1 MSTEEYVQKIRSLL
15 SDTNVYKPV
24 SYNPTAR
31 VTRRIRILI
40 HEYKDVFTEDEYN
53 FLHKPKPVQPPKLYG
68 LPKIHKRNIPLRPI
82 VSQID
87 SPTYNLAKHVAGVL
101 RPLVG
106 KTPSFVKDSVHFRDI
121 VKSMRLEPGDTMVSF
136 DVESLFTN
144 VPVKDCIE
152 VIKNK
157 LCDHELPK
165 EYIVLIEHC
174 LDGNYLLFRDQYYL
188 QIDGVAMGSPLA
200 PIIANI
206 WMEHFEYLALATG
219 PCTVK
224 LWKRY
229 VDDVFCIINGGQQ
242 KIEQYV
248 NYLNSIHPEIKFTY
262 EMEKNRCLAFLD
274 LEIKVK
280 EDGTLSH
287 TVYRKATHTDRYLHA
302 SSHHHPRHLQSVISS
317 LTNRAHNL
325 CDPEHLPKEL
335 THVQEVLRRNGYKVS
350 RGLRR
355 WKEKTRY
362 PEVSRQAAFLPYV
375 KGVTD
380 KIGTE
385 LRKYSIKT
393 VYTPLRKIS
402 QLPTRAD

>member
-1 MSTEEYVQKIRSLL
+1 MSLGYPLRIPYEEIVCGVEQAISRNKVPTADAEVIRQDIAVILRKSKLPKSNITTEERLALKQLRNNNDILVLRADKGNATVVMSTEEYVQKIRSLL
-15 SDTNVYKPV
+15 SDTNVYKQV
-24 SYNPTAR
+24 SYNPTAS
-31 VTRRIRILI
+31 VTRRIRTLI
-40 HEYKDVFTEDEYN
+40 HENKDVFTEDEYN

-82 VSQID
+82 VSKID

-121 VKSMRLEPGDTMVSF
+121 VKSMRLEPGDTMVGF

-144 VPVKDCIE
+144 VRLKDCIE

-206 WMEHFEYLALATG
+206 WMEHFEDLALATG

-242 KIEQYV
+242 EIEQYV
-248 NYLNSIHPEIKFTY
+248 NYLNSIHPKIKFTY

-274 LEIKVK
+274 VEIKVK
-280 EDGTLSH
+280 EDGLP
-287 TVYRKATHTDRYLHA
+287 VCQ
-302 SSHHHPRHLQSVISS
+302 LQDFW
-317 LTNRAHNL
+317 LLWAH
-325 CDPEHLPKEL
+325 
-335 THVQEVLRRNGYKVS
+335 VS
-350 RGLRR
+350 GQGMG
-355 WKEKTRY
+355 
-362 PEVSRQAAFLPYV
+362 SM
-375 KGVTD
+375 
-380 KIGTE
+380 
-385 LRKYSIKT
+385 
-393 VYTPLRKIS
+393 
-402 QLPTRAD
+402 